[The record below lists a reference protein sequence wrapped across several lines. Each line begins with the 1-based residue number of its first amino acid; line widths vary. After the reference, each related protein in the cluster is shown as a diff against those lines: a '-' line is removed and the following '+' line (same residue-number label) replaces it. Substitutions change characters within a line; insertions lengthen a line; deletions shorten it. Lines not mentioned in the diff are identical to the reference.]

1 MLLKARQQ
9 NQLALAQAQRPEL
22 YAHNYERNGSSPR
35 NLSRGLFFFLIIK

>member
-9 NQLALAQAQRPEL
+9 NQLALAQWPEP